1 MIKERVNME
10 QMTITIKDGS
20 IKVEVEGV
28 KGIRCVELTQSI
40 EKLIGEVES
49 RLLKKDF
56 YINTKIKQNLYLK
69 QFNKDESL

>member
-1 MIKERVNME
+1 ME

>member
-1 MIKERVNME
+1 ME
-10 QMTITIKDGS
+10 QMVITIKDGS

>member
-1 MIKERVNME
+1 LIKERVNME